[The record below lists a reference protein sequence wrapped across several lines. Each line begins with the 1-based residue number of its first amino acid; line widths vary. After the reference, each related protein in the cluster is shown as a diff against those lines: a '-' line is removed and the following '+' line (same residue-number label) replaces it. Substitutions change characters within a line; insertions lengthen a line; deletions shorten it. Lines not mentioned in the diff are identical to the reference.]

1 MAKYGPNDVEQYL
14 KDQSPKYEAPMRRLV
29 KLFSNELGKAPVISY
44 QIIAWPIKGRYG
56 IFISG
61 WKDHM
66 SLHGGHALEPL
77 AEIHPE
83 WFKRSGATLWIRD
96 GQEELPIEAVR
107 AVVAA
112 VYASIPPELLDS

>member
-1 MAKYGPNDVEQYL
+1 MAKYEKHEVERYL
-14 KDQSPKYEAPMRRLV
+14 KDQKPQYEAPMRRLV
-29 KLFSNELGKAPVISY
+29 KLFSEELGKEPVISY
-44 QIIAWPIKGRYG
+44 QIISWPIKGRYG

-77 AEIHPE
+77 AEKYPDL
-83 WFKRSGATLWIRD
+83 FKRSGATLWIRD
-96 GQEELPIEAVR
+96 GKEDLPIEAVR

-112 VYASIPPELLDS
+112 VYDSMPPELRD